1 MECIRANMLVTTPF
15 SVSPNPAALFITPSL
30 RSALHKIRYT
40 VDNRQ
45 GLTCLLGDAGMG
57 KSSLMRLLHLEY
69 EGREDEVT
77 VAFLTDPDFN
87 TPNAFV
93 RSICQAF
100 EIPMRRS
107 LQAQKTQFKDFIL
120 EQASAGKN
128 MVLLLDESQGMN
140 SEVMEVL
147 RSFLNFESNTAKLL
161 QIVMAGQLELR
172 NRLKMP
178 RNKAL
183 KSRIVMYSLLS
194 PLTPAEAKSM
204 ITHRCQMA
212 EIPIPF
218 PDTALDLIYSSTGG
232 VPRDILRICAYAYQT
247 AQITGDKNVSI
258 ELAEQAIEHERA
270 IMDEEAV

>member
-1 MECIRANMLVTTPF
+1 MLTITPF
-15 SVSPNPAALFITPSL
+15 SVSPNPVALYLTPSL
-30 RSALHKIRYT
+30 RSALHKVRYT

-45 GLTCLLGDAGMG
+45 GLTCMLGDAGMG
-57 KSSLMRLLHLEY
+57 KSSLMRLLHHEY
-69 EGREDEVT
+69 DGRGEDVT

-100 EIPMRRS
+100 DVPMRRS
-107 LQAQKTQFKDFIL
+107 LQAQKTQFKDYIM
-120 EQASAGKN
+120 EQATAGKN
-128 MVLLLDESQGMN
+128 VVLLLDEAQGMS

-172 NRLKMP
+172 ERLKMP

-194 PLTPAEAKSM
+194 PLTPAEAKAM
-204 ITHRCQMA
+204 LEHRCNLA
-212 EIPIPF
+212 DIPLPF
-218 PDTALDLIYSSTGG
+218 SDEVIDLIYASTGG
-232 VPRDILRICAYAYQT
+232 VPRDILRICGYAFET
-247 AQITGDKNVSI
+247 AQLAGDKTVSR
-258 ELAEQAIEHERA
+258 ELAEASIEHERA
-270 IMDEEAV
+270 IMEEEAA

>member
-1 MECIRANMLVTTPF
+1 MLVTTPF

-204 ITHRCQMA
+204 IAHRCQMA

-218 PDTALDLIYSSTGG
+218 PDAALDLIYSSTGG

-247 AQITGDKNVSI
+247 AQITGDKSVSI

>member
-1 MECIRANMLVTTPF
+1 MVTTITPF
-15 SVSPNPAALFITPSL
+15 SVSPNPAALYLTPSL
-30 RSALHKIRYT
+30 RSALHKVRYT
-40 VDNRQ
+40 IDNRQ

-77 VAFLTDPDFN
+77 VAFLTDPDFH

-100 EIPMRRS
+100 DVPMRRS
-107 LQAQKTQFKDFIL
+107 LQAQKTQFKDFIM
-120 EQASAGKN
+120 EQAQAGKN
-128 MVLLLDESQGMN
+128 VVLLLDESQGMD
-140 SEVMEVL
+140 SETMEIL

-172 NRLKMP
+172 ERLKMP

-194 PLTPAEAKSM
+194 PLTPSEAKGM
-204 ITHRCQMA
+204 LEHRCLRS
-212 EIPIPF
+212 EIPLPF
-218 PDTALDLIYSSTGG
+218 SDEVIDLIYATTGG
-232 VPRDILRICAYAYQT
+232 VPRDILRICGYAYET
-247 AQITGDKNVSI
+247 AQIMGEKTVSR
-258 ELAEQAIEHERA
+258 ELAEQSIEHER
-270 IMDEEAV
+270 IVMEEEAA

>member
-1 MECIRANMLVTTPF
+1 MLTITPF
-15 SVSPNPAALFITPSL
+15 SVSPNPAALYITPSL
-30 RSALHKIRYT
+30 RSALHKVRYT

-45 GLTCLLGDAGMG
+45 GLTCVLGDAGMG

-69 EGREDEVT
+69 EGREDELT
-77 VAFLTDPDFN
+77 AAFLTDPDFH

-100 EIPMRRS
+100 EVPMRRS
-107 LQAQKTQFKDFIL
+107 LQAQKTQFKDFIF

-128 MVLLLDESQGMN
+128 VVLLLDESQGMN
-140 SEVMEVL
+140 TEVMEVL

-172 NRLKMP
+172 ERLKLP

-194 PLTPAEAKSM
+194 PLTPAEARAM
-204 ITHRCQMA
+204 LEHRCKLA
-212 EIPIPF
+212 EIEIPF
-218 PDTALDLIYSSTGG
+218 SEEVIDLIYSATGG
-232 VPRDILRICAYAYQT
+232 VPRDILRICGYAFET
-247 AQITGDKNVSI
+247 ARIAGEKTVSH
-258 ELAEQAIEHERA
+258 ELAQASIEHERA
-270 IMDEEAV
+270 VMEEEAA